1 MNIIACDQPAA
12 WDRYVLDHPQG
23 SPFHLFGW
31 KNIFKR
37 VYNLSTFYLMAIPPV
52 DNQAQPISTYSNIK
66 GILPLAFLHTG
77 HKRRRLVSLPY
88 VDVAGVLASD
98 RHCETLL
105 LEKAIQT
112 AQEKQARWIELRQIN
127 PLKCDPSNQTSA
139 RQAGTFD
146 LETNTNVRAWQ
157 VSSHK
162 ASLRRP
168 LAADARQLMQS
179 FKSKL
184 RSQIKKALKNGL
196 TQEVGGA
203 TLLPDFY
210 RVFSRNMRDLGSPI
224 HHYRLFEALF
234 DTFGDRARVAL
245 VRYGNTPVAA
255 SIIFQ
260 YGNRLHNPW
269 ASSVKH
275 FRKLGSNMLLYWT
288 MLSHACDGGMDIFDF
303 GRSSPGA
310 GTFNF
315 KRQWEA
321 EPTPLY
327 WYYLSLDKDPVDPMH
342 ESLSFEA
349 WKHLPVWLSR
359 LLGPHIRRHISL

>member
-1 MNIIACDQPAA
+1 MNIVACDQPSA
-12 WDRYVLDHPQG
+12 WDRYVLNHPQSG
-23 SPFHLFGW
+23 PFHLFGW
-31 KNIFKR
+31 KTIFER
-37 VYNLSTFYLMAIPPV
+37 VYCLSTFYLMAIAPP
-52 DNQAQPISTYSNIK
+52 DDQAQSTAAQPNVK
-66 GILPLAFLHTG
+66 GILALAFLYTG
-77 HKRRRLVSLPY
+77 PKRKRLVSLPY
-88 VDVAGVLASD
+88 VDVAGVLAD
-98 RHCETLL
+98 NRHCETLL
-105 LEKAIQT
+105 IEKAIDM
-112 AQEKQARWIELRQIN
+112 AQRNHARWIELRQSN
-127 PLKCDPSNQTSA
+127 PLKCDPSNQTASPA
-139 RQAGTFD
+139 IGEFN
-146 LETNTNVRAWQ
+146 LETTVRAWQ

-162 ASLRRP
+162 ASLRRALP
-168 LAADARQLMQS
+168 TDAKQLMQS

-196 TQEVGGA
+196 THEVGGA
-203 TLLPDFY
+203 SLLPAFY

-255 SIIFQ
+255 SIILQ

-269 ASSVKH
+269 ASSVKE

-288 MLSHACDGGMDIFDF
+288 MLAHACDRGMDTFDF

-321 EPTPLY
+321 APTPLY
-327 WYYLSLDKDPVDPMH
+327 WYYLPLDGNPVDPMQ
-342 ESLSFEA
+342 ERLSFKA
-349 WKHLPVWLSR
+349 WKRLPVWLSR

>member
-1 MNIIACDQPAA
+1 MNIVACDQPAA
-12 WDRYVLDHPQG
+12 WDRYVLNHPQG
-23 SPFHLFGW
+23 GPFHLFGW
-31 KNIFKR
+31 KTIFKQ
-37 VYNLSTFYLMAIPPV
+37 VYNLSTFYLMATPSV
-52 DNQAQPISTYSNIK
+52 DGQASSGSTDSNIR
-66 GILPLAFLHTG
+66 GILPLAVLHTG
-77 HKRRRLVSLPY
+77 PKRRRLVSLPY

-105 LEKAIQT
+105 LEAAIQI
-112 AQEKQARWIELRQIN
+112 ARKNQARWIELRQIN
-127 PLKCDPSNQTSA
+127 PLKCAPSNETSA
-139 RQAGTFD
+139 RPAGIFN
-146 LETNTNVRAWQ
+146 LETNVRAWQ

-168 LAADARQLMQS
+168 LPADAKQLMQS

-184 RSQIKKALKNGL
+184 RSQVKKALKNGL
-196 TQEVGGA
+196 THDVGGA
-203 TLLPDFY
+203 NLLPAFY
-210 RVFSRNMRDLGSPI
+210 QVFSRNMRDLGSPI

-234 DTFGDRARVAL
+234 DTFGDRPRVAL

-255 SIIFQ
+255 SIILQ
-260 YGNRLHNPW
+260 YGNQLHNPW
-269 ASSVKH
+269 ASSVKN

-288 MLSHACDGGMDIFDF
+288 MLSYACDEGMDIFDF

-327 WYYLSLDKDPVDPMH
+327 WYYLTIDGDPVDPMH
-342 ESLSFEA
+342 ERLSFKA
-349 WKHLPVWLSR
+349 WKRLPVWFSR